1 MFVNTRSGKNLEIDW
16 KQAIF
21 AGKLGKGLIALGE
34 FPEAFSEAEL
44 KELQTLSFAQ
54 LATKVIAKF
63 LSGSES
69 EIGKLCSKAYA
80 AENWETAEIIPIVK
94 VGENFHAE
102 QWWGKTAAFKD
113 IALSFLPH
121 AMQAAL
127 GETDVKKI
135 LILGA
140 TSGDT
145 GSAGEAGFAA
155 IPEVAIAILYPE
167 GGKVTEVQKR
177 QMVEFQTSDGR
188 ISAYSITDNFDFCQN
203 SLAKPTLD
211 DAGFREEL
219 KARGIQ
225 LSSLNSI
232 NIGRLAPQITTFFKA
247 QQTIAKSFDVCIPS
261 GNFGHALSAYF
272 AKKLGVSIGKI
283 IIATNEN
290 AGLHH
295 FLQTGKFEL
304 GKFKVTNSPSMDI
317 SIPSNL
323 ERLLFHL
330 AGSAKTAEW
339 MENLKKNGSF
349 EVDKETLGKLQAD
362 FSSGSASEA
371 ETLKEIKFIWETEKR
386 ILDPHTAVASKL
398 ARDLKRDNFEML
410 VVETAHW
417 GKFVQTIFEALNL
430 PGGESKAG
438 EWEIAGM
445 QQVENLVKAANGNP
459 VLPLFL
465 KNLSKSEKQP
475 RKSGI
480 HPTKEELK
488 EFLLQQLNSCQ

>member
-1 MFVNTRSGKNLEIDW
+1 MFVDTRSGADLELDW

-21 AGKLGKGLIALGE
+21 VGKAASGLIALAKL
-34 FPEAFSEAEL
+34 PEAFSE
-44 KELQTLSFAQ
+44 KELEGMKNLPFAQ

-63 LSGSES
+63 LGGSAE
-69 EIGKLCSKAYA
+69 EIGKLCDKAYA
-80 AENWETAEIIPIVK
+80 AENWEKAEIIPIVK
-94 VGENFHAE
+94 VGEIFHAE

-113 IALSFLPH
+113 IALSFLPQ

-127 GETDVKKI
+127 RETDVKKI

-177 QMVEFQTSDGR
+177 QMVEFQTADGR

-203 SLAKPTLD
+203 SLAKPILD
-211 DAGFREEL
+211 DAKFREEL
-219 KARGIQ
+219 KQQGIQ

-247 QQTIAKSFDVCIPS
+247 QQVIQKPFDVCVPS

-272 AKKLGVSIGKI
+272 AKQLGAKIGKI

-290 AGLHH
+290 AGLDH

-323 ERLLFHL
+323 ERLLFHI
-330 AGSAKTAEW
+330 AGSEKTNEW
-339 MENLKKNGSF
+339 MESLRVKGNF
-349 EVDKETLGKLQAD
+349 EVDAVTLAKLQAD
-362 FSSGSASEA
+362 FDSGSASET
-371 ETLKEIKFIWETEKR
+371 ETLEEIKSIWETEKR

-398 ARDLKRDNFEML
+398 ARDLKRENFEML

-417 GKFVQTIFEALNL
+417 GKFVQTIFEALKL
-430 PGGESKAG
+430 PGGENQAG

-445 QQVENLVKAANGNP
+445 QQVENLVKAAAGNP

-465 KNLSKSEKQP
+465 RNHGKSEKQP
-475 RKSGI
+475 RQSGI
-480 HPTKEELK
+480 HPSKEELK
-488 EFLLQQLNSCQ
+488 SLLLKQLGGLS